1 MILLLNN
8 LTLSLDSKM
17 NLLSEN
23 ATTTAGSDYYIN
35 FNKPWL
41 GDKLTVESLFPHW
54 ILKEYSDN
62 SNTVTI
68 VPFIKNYLRW
78 LLSQEY
84 GYGAQLNWE
93 TLRVPLL
100 TNNIFLEALADFYFP
115 GADFSTSEFQ
125 NIIQNL
131 RTFLVKADTNY
142 FNSKGT
148 PSAIK
153 YAICSL
159 FAIPWDSVFIDT
171 GAYTTIEIKISTSE
185 ESNLTPYKSFIE
197 KYIVPA
203 GMSIN
208 YSTF

>member
-23 ATTTAGSDYYIN
+23 AATTTGSDYYIN
-35 FNKPWL
+35 LDKPWL
-41 GDKLTVESLFPHW
+41 GDELTVESLFPQW
-54 ILKEYSDN
+54 ILKEYSN
-62 SNTVTI
+62 NPNTVTI
-68 VPFIKNYLRW
+68 VPLIKNYLRW

-93 TLRVPLL
+93 TIRVPLF

-115 GADFSTSEFQ
+115 GADFSTSEYQ
-125 NIIQNL
+125 SIIQNL
-131 RTFLVKADTNY
+131 RTFLIKADTNY

-148 PSAIK
+148 PTAIK

-159 FAIPWDSVFIDT
+159 LGIPWNSVYIDT
-171 GAYTTIEIKISTSE
+171 GAYTTIEIKISTAE
-185 ESNLTPYKSFIE
+185 QSNFTPYKSFIE

-203 GMSIN
+203 DMSIN